1 MKNDLSYP
9 SLYFNNAR
17 IQRQSVQ
24 KHVDVKIKKATKD
37 VNLFCY
43 NVRLFQRFIN
53 VFIRP
58 HLDFGDVNAESAL
71 LKQQD

>member
-37 VNLFCY
+37 VNLIRQLNLLLQRSSFPTVYKCFY
-43 NVRLFQRFIN
+43 QTSSRLWRC
-53 VFIRP
+53 
-58 HLDFGDVNAESAL
+58 EC
-71 LKQQD
+71 